1 MDDRWKCSVMADEEC
16 GRAGAVNYLVV
27 FFFVPLRVLP
37 CPWFWEGS
45 VWEMCVAKGSEEAE
59 RAMADL

>member
-1 MDDRWKCSVMADEEC
+1 MADEEC

>member
-1 MDDRWKCSVMADEEC
+1 MADEEC
-16 GRAGAVNYLVV
+16 GRAGAVNNSVV
-27 FFFVPLRVLP
+27 LFPLRVLP
-37 CPWFWEGS
+37 CPSFWEGN